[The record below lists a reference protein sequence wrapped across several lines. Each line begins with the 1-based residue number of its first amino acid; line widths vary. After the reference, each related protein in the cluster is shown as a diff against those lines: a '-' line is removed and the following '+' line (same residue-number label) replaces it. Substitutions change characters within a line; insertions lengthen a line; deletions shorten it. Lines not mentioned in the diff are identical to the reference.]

1 MVWSGKSGG
10 QVFLEEYSGGEG
22 ERGEEG
28 EIWRREGGRSCWRL
42 TVGYMRGVRWL
53 VFGFCLYES

>member
-1 MVWSGKSGG
+1 MELVTVVWSGKSGG

-28 EIWRREGGRSCWRL
+28 EIWRREGGKELLEAHCRL
-42 TVGYMRGVRWL
+42 HERN
-53 VFGFCLYES
+53 